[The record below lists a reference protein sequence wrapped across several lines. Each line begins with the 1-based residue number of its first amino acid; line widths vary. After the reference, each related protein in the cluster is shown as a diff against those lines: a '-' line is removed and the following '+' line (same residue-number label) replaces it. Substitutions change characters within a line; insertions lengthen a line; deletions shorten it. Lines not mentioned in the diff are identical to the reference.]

1 MFMEHKAE
9 SRVKL
14 FPLLFFRQHPDIILF
29 KLYMELSHVHIHS
42 YFYSIG
48 HMKTACEILCCI
60 SCIRRLSK
68 A

>member
-9 SRVKL
+9 SRVNF
-14 FPLLFFRQHPDIILF
+14 FPLLLFRQNPDIILF
-29 KLYMELSHVHIHS
+29 NLFMELSHVHIHS

-48 HMKTACEILCCI
+48 HKTGCEILCCI